1 MEICLRTESKGRR
14 SRMIAIM
21 LAAACLILSL
31 SGCGSSIRGDEDSYL
46 DGDEPPVKENMEHT
60 TLRFLFPGSEPRNWK
75 KVEAE
80 IEKRISDTLNA
91 SLDFRWIDYSQ
102 YFNLENVLDSSNE
115 VYDALAVAKPEPLYP
130 DFTVL
135 ARSGKLKDITDIFPA
150 SAPYLFSKYTGE
162 ELAYATVDGRLYA
175 VPSLYPQAR
184 CAYLVVD
191 DRLLRKYNM
200 TDITDYDKYEL
211 FLKTV
216 KENEPDLT
224 PGTLAN
230 PVSSIQLLARA
241 SGYVIA
247 DEAKRLVYKWD
258 DPEMKLIPWEKTPEF
273 HDVISRVID
282 WYRNGY
288 LVYESDRMKTAS
300 FIFEG
305 MLTPPSEEPT
315 TMVFTDGKTNEIKES
330 GPMRAF
336 HLYPEMKVQRENPM
350 GNFHYNGSF
359 VFPAASVNT
368 ERTLQFL
375 EWVQQSM
382 DNYYLLM
389 YGIEGEDYIL
399 SNGVPTLPQGMDFF
413 SSSYM
418 YWDGNWAFENME
430 YMADPL
436 SEAGAAAESYREFI
450 NKYSQYPPHGAFYP
464 NYGALQQSA
473 DRRAALFDQF
483 DYKLVKGEILEA
495 SEVDAFINELDQL
508 GSDELADMIYEQM
521 KAG

>member
-1 MEICLRTESKGRR
+1 
-14 SRMIAIM
+14 
-21 LAAACLILSL
+21 
-31 SGCGSSIRGDEDSYL
+31 
-46 DGDEPPVKENMEHT
+46 VK
-60 TLRFLFPGSEPRNWK
+60 
-75 KVEAE
+75 AE
-80 IEKRISDTLNA
+80 IEKRIGNLLNV
-91 SLDFRWIDYSQ
+91 SLDFNWINYSQ
-102 YFNLENVLDSSNE
+102 YLDLENVLDSSNE
-115 VYDALAVAKPEPLYP
+115 IYDALVVAKPESLYP

-150 SAPYLFSKYTGE
+150 SAPYLFSKYTSE
-162 ELAYATVDGRLYA
+162 ELAYATIDGKLYA

-184 CAYLVVD
+184 CAYLLVD
-191 DRLLRKYNM
+191 DALLKKHNM
-200 TDITDYDKYEL
+200 TDITDYNKYEL
-211 FLKTV
+211 FLETV
-216 KENEPDLT
+216 KENDPDLT
-224 PGTLAN
+224 PGTVAN
-230 PVSSIQLLARA
+230 PVSSILLLARA

-273 HDVISRVID
+273 RDVISRVID
-282 WYRNGY
+282 WYKKGY
-288 LVYESDRMKTAS
+288 LVYGSDRMKTAS

-305 MLTPPSEEPT
+305 MLAPPSEEPT
-315 TMVFTDGKTNEIKES
+315 TLYFSYSDSGEIMES
-330 GPMRAF
+330 NPVRAF

-368 ERTLQFL
+368 ERVLQFL
-375 EWVQQSM
+375 EWVYQSR
-382 DNYYLLM
+382 DNYYLLKF
-389 YGIEGEDYIL
+389 GIEGEDYIL
-399 SNGVPTLPQGMDFF
+399 SNGVPTLPQGMDFLN
-413 SSSYM
+413 SSYM
-418 YWDGNWAFENME
+418 YWDGHWAFENME

-464 NYGALQQSA
+464 DYGALQQSA
-473 DRRAALFDQF
+473 DKRAALFDQF

-521 KAG
+521 MER